1 MKVKWLGHA
10 SFLITSDDGTRI
22 LTDPFGDYPGLRYSP
37 IKETADIVVVSHDHG
52 DHIGAKVGG
61 SPVQVS
67 GPGDH
72 KVRGVEF
79 KGLGTYHDTS
89 KGKERGKNT
98 VFCFTADGIRL
109 CHLGDL
115 GHELS
120 DSEIADIGPVGVLM
134 VPVGGFFTIDAA
146 AASSVCARIKP
157 RIAIPMHY
165 KTSKCDFPISGVEDF
180 LQGKDRVRKPDRSE
194 VEIDAAQLPEPTEIV
209 VLAHA
214 L

>member
-10 SFLITSDDGTRI
+10 SFLITADDGTRI
-22 LTDPFGDYPGLRYSP
+22 LTDPFGDYSGLRYAP
-37 IKETADIVVVSHDHG
+37 IREAADIVVVSHDHG
-52 DHIGAKVGG
+52 DHVGANVGG
-61 SPVQVS
+61 NPTQVS
-67 GPGDH
+67 GPGDQ

-98 VFCFTADGIRL
+98 VFSFTVDGIRC

-120 DSEIADIGPVGVLM
+120 DSEIADIGPVDVLM
-134 VPVGGFFTIDAA
+134 IPVGGFFTIDAA
-146 AASSVCARIKP
+146 TASAVCARIKP
-157 RIAIPMHY
+157 RVAIPMHY

-180 LQGKDRVRKPDRSE
+180 LEGKDKVRKVDHSE
-194 VEIDAAQLPEPTEIV
+194 VELDPRQLPDPTEIM

>member
-10 SFLITSDDGTRI
+10 SFLITASDGTRI
-22 LTDPFGDYPGLRYSP
+22 LTDPFGDYPGLRYGP
-37 IKETADIVVVSHDHG
+37 IRESAEVILVSHDHG
-52 DHIGAKVGG
+52 DHVGAKVGG
-61 SPVQVS
+61 NPRQIS

-72 KVRGVEF
+72 EAGGVEC
-79 KGLGTYHDTS
+79 KGVGTYHDTS

-98 VFCFTADGIRL
+98 VFCFSVDGIRL

-120 DSEIADIGPVGVLM
+120 DSEIANIGPVDVLM
-134 VPVGGFFTIDAA
+134 IPVGGFFTIDADTA
-146 AASSVCARIKP
+146 TAICARIRP
-157 RIAIPMHY
+157 RVAIPMHY

-180 LQGKDRVRKPDRSE
+180 LKGKENVRELDTSE
-194 VEIDAAQLPEPTEIV
+194 VELNPNQLPDPTEIV